1 MHAAGLSDLAECAA
15 IASQELMANAVLHG
29 CRGLPACTEVVMS
42 ARYNGTRS
50 RLEVWDPST
59 DRPLVRQVGEEEE
72 SGRGLPLVASLADLT
87 LHADDDA
94 AGAAGLDAGHGIESL
109 SPGGSRLIEASL
121 LSLEGAEVAE
131 GSARICGGGSV
142 DGVCLTRF
150 GSSTDVRLHRPA
162 SSVNDLEL
170 AAGLCLKEAA

>member
-1 MHAAGLSDLAECAA
+1 
-15 IASQELMANAVLHG
+15 
-29 CRGLPACTEVVMS
+29 MS
-42 ARYNGTRS
+42 ARYNGTRF

-72 SGRGLPLVASLADLT
+72 SGRGLPLVASLAALT

-94 AGAAGLDAGHGIESL
+94 AGAAGLDAGHGFESL

-121 LSLEGAEVAE
+121 DGAEVAE
-131 GSARICGGGSV
+131 GSARMCGDGSV
-142 DGVCLTRF
+142 DGLCLTRF